1 MKNLSE
7 YNVLVVDDTE
17 ANIDL
22 LVFLLGRD
30 YHVAVAMDGESALEV
45 AGNNPPDLILLDVR
59 MPGMNGY
66 EVCER
71 LKANEATKDIHV
83 MFLSANIEEAD
94 RRKAQALGAVD
105 FISKPIDIMEIQEKV
120 KNCLMQEISRN
131 KL

>member
-66 EVCER
+66 EVCEC
-71 LKANEATKDIHV
+71 LKANDATKDIPV

-94 RRKAQALGAVD
+94 RKKALELGAVD
-105 FISKPIDIMEIQEKV
+105 FIAKPINIMEIQEKV